1 MDKELE
7 NKIQSGMELLIQL
20 SKQLLAWHILL
31 KLSSVECKKKILK
44 FASKK
49 SQLVY
54 RATTVRLKG
63 DLSQEST
70 CQQRMKWYILDFK
83 RAAKYIL
90 PSKASLCLQKM
101 EENTPQQTK
110 AQRIHY
116 PENCEETCKR

>member
-1 MDKELE
+1 MWTK
-7 NKIQSGMELLIQL
+7 NWRTKYRSGIELLIQL

-31 KLSSVECKKKILK
+31 KLSSVERKKKILK

-49 SQLVY
+49 SLLVY

-90 PSKASLCLQKM
+90 PSKASLCLQKWKKILHSKQKLK
-101 EENTPQQTK
+101 EFTIL
-110 AQRIHY
+110 RLY
-116 PENCEETCKR
+116 